1 MPTTTADQG
10 LPLPVSADDP
20 DVVADLAAVVAAMEK
35 KLVRTYTSATD
46 RNAKN
51 ASPTEGQVAY
61 LLDVNTLTYYTGSAW
76 ANMFPPTI
84 PAFTSGTA
92 VPANSVGVNG
102 DVFFKV

>member
-1 MPTTTADQG
+1 MANTADQG
-10 LPLPVSADDP
+10 IRYPVAADDP
-20 DVVADLAAVVAAMEK
+20 DVPTDMLNAITDIEK

-46 RNAKN
+46 RNSKN

-92 VPANSVGVNG
+92 VPANSVGANG